1 MEIEST
7 VSYFENTLHFIVDSP
22 LTMARL
28 HRTIGLATLLSL
40 TLLAG
45 VVIGGC
51 ASSGSASVEQPT
63 PNQTRDGANVE
74 SQLRAAADEWEGV
87 PQKWGGTTKEGVDCS
102 GLVQSIYDTEFQLS
116 LPRTTELQVQTGTE
130 VSRSALRAGDLVFF
144 RHGRKKY
151 HVGIYL
157 SDDEFLH
164 TSSNEGVTIS
174 SLNRSYWT
182 KRWWQGRR
190 LLDLSGDPP
199 RVASDSARTDDDSS
213 GVGW

>member
-1 MEIEST
+1 MEIVST
-7 VSYFENTLHFIVDSP
+7 VSYIKNSLHFIVDPPFS
-22 LTMARL
+22 MERL
-28 HRTIGLATLLSL
+28 HRTIALAAPLGFILLV
-40 TLLAG
+40 G
-45 VVIGGC
+45 VLVGGC

-63 PNQTRDGANVE
+63 PEQTRDGDNVE
-74 SQLRAAADEWEGV
+74 SQLRAAADEWAGV
-87 PQKWGGTTKEGVDCS
+87 PQEWGGTTKEGVDCS
-102 GLVQSIYDTEFQLS
+102 GLVQSIYDAEFQLS
-116 LPRTTELQVQTGTE
+116 LPRTTERQVQTGTE

-174 SLNRSYWT
+174 SLSRSYWT

-190 LLDLSGDPP
+190 LLDLSGDPS
-199 RVASDSARTDDDSS
+199 RVASDSARTDDASS

>member
-1 MEIEST
+1 MA
-7 VSYFENTLHFIVDSP
+7 HF
-22 LTMARL
+22 L
-28 HRTIGLATLLSL
+28 RTIELTASVGFVLMVGVLA
-40 TLLAG
+40 
-45 VVIGGC
+45 GGC
-51 ASSGSASVEQPT
+51 ASSGSTSVEQPT
-63 PNQTRDGANVE
+63 ADQTRDAANVE
-74 SQLRAAADEWEGV
+74 SQLRAAADEWESV
-87 PQKWGGTTKEGVDCS
+87 PQEWGGTTKEGVDCS

-116 LPRTTELQVQTGTE
+116 LPRTTERQVQTGTE
-130 VSRSALRAGDLVFF
+130 VSRSTLRAGDLVFF

-174 SLNRSYWT
+174 SLTQSYWT

-199 RVASDSARTDDDSS
+199 RVASDSTRADDASS